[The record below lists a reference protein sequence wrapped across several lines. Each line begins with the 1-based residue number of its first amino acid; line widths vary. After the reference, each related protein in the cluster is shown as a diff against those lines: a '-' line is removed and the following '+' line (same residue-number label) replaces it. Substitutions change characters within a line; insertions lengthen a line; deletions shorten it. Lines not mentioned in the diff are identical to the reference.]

1 MKISFCVFEVS
12 SVRSSLL
19 WRCRVVVVVVFFS
32 FFFLNGRRCG
42 GDDGGGIAASTGFR
56 RFYFTALRFPP
67 AQRKDET
74 RNDTHTHTERKKKP
88 KRQKRNSV
96 CVCVCVCVCVSRML
110 PSVSAALFPP
120 LHSRL
125 PWKFIEMAA
134 RITNSSRMRS
144 ALSSTCPRARARAP
158 KMKKQ
163 QQQQ

>member
-74 RNDTHTHTERKKKP
+74 RNDTHTHTPKGKKNP
-88 KRQKRNSV
+88 KDKNETV
-96 CVCVCVCVCVSRML
+96 CVCVCVCEQNVAIRQRRT
-110 PSVSAALFPP
+110 FPTTSQS
-120 LHSRL
+120 LAME
-125 PWKFIEMAA
+125 IY
-134 RITNSSRMRS
+134 
-144 ALSSTCPRARARAP
+144 
-158 KMKKQ
+158 
-163 QQQQ
+163 